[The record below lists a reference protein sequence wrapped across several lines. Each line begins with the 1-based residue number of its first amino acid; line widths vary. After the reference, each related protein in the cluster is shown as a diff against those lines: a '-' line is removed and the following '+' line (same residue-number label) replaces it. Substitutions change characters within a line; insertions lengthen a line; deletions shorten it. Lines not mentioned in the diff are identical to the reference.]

1 MRYIHSI
8 QNFTSF
14 LLNTFLFKGRA
25 ESGCARKPHS
35 WPISFFLLQ
44 FSRGGVGP
52 MPAGRTIYC
61 CESVKR
67 EPHSWPLSFFLFTVQ
82 PWGERI
88 PVGKD
93 NLLLREC
100 VIKNTDFVEGLVV
113 YAGHE
118 SKVNSSTM
126 STN

>member
-1 MRYIHSI
+1 MDNLVWRACVIKRA
-8 QNFTSF
+8 
-14 LLNTFLFKGRA
+14 TFLASK
-25 ESGCARKPHS
+25 
-35 WPISFFLLQ
+35 L
-44 FSRGGVGP
+44 FSV
-52 MPAGRTIYC
+52 
-61 CESVKR
+61 
-67 EPHSWPLSFFLFTVQ
+67 TVQ

-126 STN
+126 FTNKWKNMKLQWHKHIQYLTPFTNV